1 MNRILRASIGALL
14 LLAVPGLSGCA
25 IGLVKSLHNVSYL
38 EQAPIPANTNSK
50 PIERDVTR
58 NVLLGFLNNTDFV
71 DNGWKS
77 FQKLCPDGTIL
88 NPLVRH
94 STDLGFLAYKEQLH
108 FSGTCV
114 SNAEIE

>member
-1 MNRILRASIGALL
+1 MNRILRAISLL
-14 LLAVPGLSGCA
+14 LFVLAAPGLSGCA
-25 IGLVKSLHNVSYL
+25 IGFVKSLHNVSYL
-38 EQAPIPANTNSK
+38 EQAPIPAGANSK

-58 NVLLGFLNNTDFV
+58 NVLLGFISNTDFV